1 MGLPVQG
8 TQDGGG
14 QNNMMAE
21 EDDDSEEM
29 WKLLSW

>member
-1 MGLPVQG
+1 MGLSVQG

>member
-8 TQDGGG
+8 TQDGRG